1 MIKYSKIN
9 YILIF
14 LIFIGGFLL
23 FWNLGNYYL
32 WGDEGVTAFYG
43 KAITKLGW
51 PLGFDGRNLH
61 QTKNGL
67 YLNFNLLPHL
77 DAWLQYYTASAS
89 MIIFGKNS
97 FGARAIFAI
106 IGLATVIMQYQFVS
120 KFFQNNRLALI
131 NCVFIVFSVSF
142 ILFSRQCRYYTLVMF
157 FTSAIAWLYTIS
169 EKKIIYFIVSFLF
182 FLLFFISHYIIAF
195 AILSAMAIS
204 FFLFNDRRKSLRFF
218 LMPLPALC
226 IIIIPFLWLLSRD
239 GALKH
244 PNVLKNINPSD
255 FFSVFYLY
263 IKDYNITQLMP
274 FGMLLILLIIWLKK
288 AHCGSFNFKDVNR
301 ECAIFLFII
310 IFTLLLSILSP
321 QMSDANYSDI
331 RYACAIFPMLLLTQA
346 FVVEKIFCW
355 RKWAG
360 FALILIAILTNL
372 LTFMPFKSYFG
383 NFLKENIEPFDNSVK
398 TAVIFL
404 DSKAK
409 QNDIVLVSPNHMVG
423 SMEFY
428 LGEKL
433 LFCNILSEDSLFLA
447 KLKIKLPYYIYSNS
461 VIPDWIVLF
470 GLTTDLP
477 HTQKFVGQI
486 KNSKYVVHQL
496 HVFGPDVSRPEIFWR
511 SFEPITNYRR
521 EQGLIILERIK

>member
-1 MIKYSKIN
+1 
-9 YILIF
+9 
-14 LIFIGGFLL
+14 
-23 FWNLGNYYL
+23 
-32 WGDEGVTAFYG
+32 
-43 KAITKLGW
+43 
-51 PLGFDGRNLH
+51 
-61 QTKNGL
+61 
-67 YLNFNLLPHL
+67 
-77 DAWLQYYTASAS
+77 
-89 MIIFGKNS
+89 
-97 FGARAIFAI
+97 
-106 IGLATVIMQYQFVS
+106 
-120 KFFQNNRLALI
+120 
-131 NCVFIVFSVSF
+131 
-142 ILFSRQCRYYTLVMF
+142 
-157 FTSAIAWLYTIS
+157 
-169 EKKIIYFIVSFLF
+169 
-182 FLLFFISHYIIAF
+182 
-195 AILSAMAIS
+195 
-204 FFLFNDRRKSLRFF
+204 
-218 LMPLPALC
+218 
-226 IIIIPFLWLLSRD
+226 
-239 GALKH
+239 
-244 PNVLKNINPSD
+244 
-255 FFSVFYLY
+255 
-263 IKDYNITQLMP
+263 
-274 FGMLLILLIIWLKK
+274 
-288 AHCGSFNFKDVNR
+288 
-301 ECAIFLFII
+301 
-310 IFTLLLSILSP
+310 
-321 QMSDANYSDI
+321 MSDANYSDI